1 MKKKNK
7 SDIKFVGLHAHSNA
21 SIFDGLGYPDEHMDY
36 AFETGQTAL
45 ALTDHGNM
53 NNLAYQVTHAKKMQK
68 EGKDFKPV
76 FGCEAYFLPSISKW
90 KQEVEALKEKR
101 TTEEIGTFVEEETR
115 GEKKDLLRRRSHLI
129 LLAQNQTGLNNLFKL
144 VSESFKEENFYRYPR
159 MDYRL
164 LKKYGEGII
173 ASSACLGGV
182 YAQDY
187 WKNRDAGTSAVM
199 DAMAETTQQMQAI
212 FGDRWYGEIQWNR
225 IPEQHELNQYIIKT
239 CQKMGVDLISTA
251 DSHFPSEGTFKD
263 RELYRRLGWIG
274 KSRRPEWL
282 DIDLPATLDDMDYEL
297 YPKNGDAMWD
307 AYKKFSKELN
317 VSYDDDIVME
327 SLLRTHQI
335 AHERVGSFFPDT
347 EVRLPNFVVP
357 DGMSADQALVQYCV
371 DGLKANGLQDDQEY
385 VDRLKGE
392 IGVIQKRGFSK
403 YFLTMKAI
411 ADRAVQDQLVAP
423 GRGSAAGSLISY
435 VMGITQVDPLK
446 YKLQFSR
453 FLTEEGTGYPDIDY
467 DVSDP
472 MSLKEDL
479 IQEWGDTTVVPI
491 SNWNTLQLRSLIKDI
506 SKFYDIPFTEVNFVT
521 GRMLHEATP
530 EAKKAHGIKAGVY
543 VPTFKEVMLYSKSLQ
558 DFLKKYPMVETHIN
572 VLYGQIRSC
581 SRHAGGVVIG
591 ENLDQ
596 RMPLINSKG
605 VRQTP
610 WTEGQNVRHLEP
622 MGFIKF
628 DILGLAS
635 LRMME
640 EAVRHI
646 LKRHHNNP
654 DPSFDDVRQFYNDNL
669 HPEKMDFANQ
679 DVYKNIFHEGKWVGI
694 FQFTENG
701 AQKLCQ
707 RVMPTSLV
715 DLAAITSIYRPGP
728 LSAGVDKSY
737 VAARRDPDSVE
748 YPHEIFKNVTKDTA
762 GFLIFQEQIA
772 ELAHKLGHNISLDEG
787 NKLRKL
793 LTKKGVDEVE
803 KEKNKIKKKFIDGCE
818 QKKIDYATSQQIW
831 DLFEY
836 FSGYGFNKSHAI
848 SYSMLSFQCAWLM
861 NYYPIEWA
869 AAFLDKEP
877 EGRKERAINLAMKC
891 GFELQ
896 PLDVNSSGKV
906 WEIAPDNKTL
916 IQPLTSIKGLGDVAI
931 DQIMAN
937 RPFKNI
943 EEFIFNENIIYS
955 KLNKKA
961 LDALTRSGAM
971 TSLIDERFDGAKH
984 FWTAVAVDRPRKEK
998 NLLENIEKYRSEGEF
1013 TDEERIQYLVDLT
1026 GVFPFD
1032 LVMDD
1037 HILRKLEEHMVPPL
1051 GEWDDRLGVAW
1062 FIPREVIQ
1070 KKTRNGKNFLI
1081 IKTIDSTST
1090 AETIKC
1096 WNANT
1101 SRDKIVLNHP
1111 YMAKLDYND
1120 QWGFSTRSIRHTF
1133 RMLG

>member
-1 MKKKNK
+1 M
-7 SDIKFVGLHAHSNA
+7 
-21 SIFDGLGYPDEHMDY
+21 
-36 AFETGQTAL
+36 
-45 ALTDHGNM
+45 
-53 NNLAYQVTHAKKMQK
+53 
-68 EGKDFKPV
+68 
-76 FGCEAYFLPSISKW
+76 
-90 KQEVEALKEKR
+90 
-101 TTEEIGTFVEEETR
+101 
-115 GEKKDLLRRRSHLI
+115 
-129 LLAQNQTGLNNLFKL
+129 
-144 VSESFKEENFYRYPR
+144 
-159 MDYRL
+159 
-164 LKKYGEGII
+164 
-173 ASSACLGGV
+173 
-182 YAQDY
+182 
-187 WKNRDAGTSAVM
+187 
-199 DAMAETTQQMQAI
+199 
-212 FGDRWYGEIQWNR
+212 
-225 IPEQHELNQYIIKT
+225 
-239 CQKMGVDLISTA
+239 
-251 DSHFPSEGTFKD
+251 
-263 RELYRRLGWIG
+263 
-274 KSRRPEWL
+274 
-282 DIDLPATLDDMDYEL
+282 
-297 YPKNGDAMWD
+297 
-307 AYKKFSKELN
+307 
-317 VSYDDDIVME
+317 
-327 SLLRTHQI
+327 
-335 AHERVGSFFPDT
+335 
-347 EVRLPNFVVP
+347 
-357 DGMSADQALVQYCV
+357 
-371 DGLKANGLQDDQEY
+371 
-385 VDRLKGE
+385 
-392 IGVIQKRGFSK
+392 
-403 YFLTMKAI
+403 
-411 ADRAVQDQLVAP
+411 
-423 GRGSAAGSLISY
+423 
-435 VMGITQVDPLK
+435 
-446 YKLQFSR
+446 
-453 FLTEEGTGYPDIDY
+453 
-467 DVSDP
+467 
-472 MSLKEDL
+472 
-479 IQEWGDTTVVPI
+479 PI

-543 VPTFKEVMLYSKSLQ
+543 VPTFKEVMMYSQSLQ

-640 EAVRHI
+640 EAIRHI

-654 DPSFDDVRQFYNDNL
+654 DPSFNDVRQFYNDNL

-793 LTKKGVDEVE
+793 LTKKGVDEVD
-803 KEKNKIKKKFIDGCE
+803 KEKNKIKKKFIDGCA
-818 QKKIDYATSQQIW
+818 QKKIDHATSQHIW

-943 EEFIFNENIIYS
+943 EEFIFNENIIYG

-961 LDALTRSGAM
+961 LDALARSGAM
-971 TSLIDERFDGAKH
+971 ASLIDERFDGAKH

-1051 GEWDDRLGVAW
+1051 GEWDDRLGLAW

-1111 YMAKLDYND
+1111 YMAKLDYSD

>member
-1 MKKKNK
+1 MTKKNK
-7 SDIKFVGLHAHSNA
+7 SHVKFVGLHAHSNA
-21 SIFDGLGYPDEHMDY
+21 SIFDGLGYPGEHMDF
-36 AFETGQTAL
+36 AFETGQDAL

-68 EGKDFKPV
+68 DGKDFKPV

-101 TTEEIGTFVEEETR
+101 NEEIGTFVEEETR

-144 VSESFKEENFYRYPR
+144 VSESFKEGNFYRYPR

-164 LKKYGEGII
+164 LKKHGEGII

-187 WKNRDAGTSAVM
+187 WRNRDAGPDAVM
-199 DAMAETTQQMQAI
+199 QAMYKTTQQMQEV

-251 DSHFPSEGTFKD
+251 DSHFPSQDTFKD

-274 KSRRPEWL
+274 KARRPEWL
-282 DIDLPATLDDMDYEL
+282 DIDLPASLDDMDYEL
-297 YPKNGDAMWD
+297 YPKNGDAMWES
-307 AYKKFSKELN
+307 YKKFTSELN
-317 VSYDDDIVME
+317 VSYDDDLVMDSIV
-327 SLLRTHQI
+327 RTHQI
-335 AHERVGSFFPDT
+335 AHDRVESFFPDT
-347 EVRLPNFVVP
+347 EVRLPDFVVP
-357 DGMSADQALVQYCV
+357 DGVSADQALVQYCV
-371 DGLKANGLQDDQEY
+371 DGLKANGLEDNKEY

-392 IGVIQKRGFSK
+392 IKVIQKRGFSK

-411 ADRAVQDQLVAP
+411 ADRAVQDQLVGA

-453 FLTEEGTGYPDIDY
+453 FLTEEGAGYPDIDY

-521 GRMLHEATP
+521 GRMLYEATP

-543 VPTFKEVMLYSKSLQ
+543 TPTFEEVMLYSKSLQ
-558 DFLKKYPMVETHIN
+558 DFLRKYPQVKTHIN

-591 ENLDQ
+591 EDLDT

-640 EAVRHI
+640 GAIRHI
-646 LKRHHNNP
+646 LKRHEGIA
-654 DPSFDDVRQFYNDNL
+654 DPTFDDVREFYNKNL
-669 HPEKMDFANQ
+669 HPEVIDFNDQ
-679 DVYKNIFHEGKWVGI
+679 DVYENIFHDGSWAGI
-694 FQFTENG
+694 FQFTESG

-707 RVMPTSLV
+707 RVMPTNLV

-737 VAARRDPDSVE
+737 VEAHRDPDSVE
-748 YPHEIFKNVTKDTA
+748 YPHQVFKDVTKDTA

-772 ELAHKLGHNISLDEG
+772 ELAHKLGRNISLDEG

-793 LTKKGVDEVE
+793 LTKKGVAEVE

-848 SYSMLSFQCAWLM
+848 SYSMLSFQCGWLM
-861 NYYPIEWA
+861 NYYPIEWM

-877 EGRKERAINLAMKC
+877 EGRKEKAINLARKY

-896 PLDVNSSGKV
+896 PLDVNSSGRV
-906 WEIAPDNKTL
+906 WEIASDNKTL
-916 IQPLTSIKGLGDVAI
+916 IQPLTSIKGLGDAAI
-931 DQIMAN
+931 DQIIAN
-937 RPFKNI
+937 RPFNTV
-943 EEFIFNENIIYS
+943 EEFIFNEDIVYS

-961 LDALTRSGAM
+961 LDALTRAGALS
-971 TSLIDERFDGAKH
+971 SLVDERFSGAKH
-984 FWTAVAVDRPRKEK
+984 FWTAIAVDRPRKEK
-998 NLLENIEKYRSEGEF
+998 NLIENIEKYRGEGEF

-1026 GVFPFD
+1026 GVFPFE
-1032 LVMDD
+1032 LVMDE

-1051 GEWDDRLGVAW
+1051 GEWDDNLGVAW

-1081 IKTIDSTST
+1081 IKTIDSTSS

-1096 WNANT
+1096 WNANLA
-1101 SRDKIVLNHP
+1101 RDKIILNHP
-1111 YMAKLDYND
+1111 YMAKLDYSD